1 MLPLEVE
8 HKLEHRLEV
17 IDKWR
22 YGKICDIE
30 LEMAST
36 MEHFRVP
43 PEHLD
48 YQPAPIGSKWGK
60 HWETVWFRGHIEIPR
75 QYKGHRIYYRHLSV
89 AEKLLFVNGKPYA
102 GMDLKHKEVL
112 LNPYSRGGEQYDIY
126 IEAYCGHPFPGVEG
140 YDIRVRTLHSVGE
153 APETAPP
160 LELEAS
166 ELLYEREY
174 ITQLYF
180 DALALFLTAKILDSN
195 SLRRAKILKGLNEAL
210 DLIPMHWETEEE
222 LENAVKKSQKIINK
236 LMKCHNG
243 STTPFVGIVGH
254 AHIDIGWLWPVRETI
269 RKAGRTFSSMLLL
282 METYPE
288 FRFIQSQPV
297 LYKMIEENYPDLLTK
312 ITKRVK
318 EGRWEPNGGMW
329 VEADCNISG
338 GESLVRQFLEGIK
351 AVKKYFGYTPDT
363 LWLPDVF
370 GYSSALPQILS
381 KCNIKNFVTSKINW
395 NDTNRFPYDTFWWQ
409 GIDGSRIFTHFLTTR
424 TNGYNAFPNPVVIK
438 ETWDYVQ
445 QKEIQS
451 SVLCSVGYGDGG
463 GGTTLEMIE
472 IAKRLKDLEGC
483 PKVEFVNVSEFLTK
497 LREEVKDEIPCWVGE
512 LYLELHRG
520 TYTTQARTKRYMRK
534 LELLFRSAELWA
546 SLAFIYGNE
555 YPSQSLEVLWRKL
568 LTNQFHD
575 ILPGSSIS
583 EVYQDAEKEFQEIEN
598 ELKEIHKKSINY
610 LADRIYSDP
619 ENRGYVVVNS
629 LPWLRTDVAF
639 IPETECNSAIDVK
652 GNELETQSAEQG
664 LYVSVSIPP
673 MSIVPIA
680 LRKKESIKPSPFV
693 NLNHTLETPFYK
705 VKFDNAGRIVSLWD
719 KEAHREIVKEGGYL
733 NYLYTAEDIPVCW
746 DAWDIN
752 ADYRDKIHSEE
763 DLVSSKVVEDGPI
776 MHTTRREYKIG
787 KRSTLIQK
795 IVFYAKSRRIDFK
808 TEVDWH
814 EKHTLL
820 KAGFYFNILA
830 EDFRNEIQFGHV
842 VRPLHQNTSWDRAK
856 FEVCAHKW
864 VDISEGNYGVALLN
878 DCKYGHDAYE
888 GRVSITLLRSPMAPD
903 MEADQ
908 GKHEFIYSILPHIGN
923 FTVESV
929 VRSAYELNVPLE
941 VYFHTPT
948 NSSVEESLSVCWI
961 DNPNVVIE
969 AVKKAEG
976 DEALIIRLY
985 EAGKT
990 RGEANLSFPFRLKK
1004 AYECNL
1010 LEENIQS
1017 LEIINGNSVKI
1028 SVNPFE
1034 IKTIK
1039 VYYRS

>member
-680 LRKKESIKPSPFV
+680 LKKKESIKPSPFV

>member
-174 ITQLYF
+174 MTQLYF